1 MRRSAALV
9 LLASTLLALTG
20 CKSPCRE
27 LSELRCACAEP
38 FQRESCIRSVA
49 IDEANV
55 EPTGEDLAL
64 CEQKLETCPINPEDR
79 STCEALETDEGKRAC
94 GLAR

>member
-9 LLASTLLALTG
+9 PLASALLALTG

-27 LSELRCACAEP
+27 LSELRCACTEP
-38 FQRESCIRSVA
+38 FLRESCIRAVA
-49 IDEANV
+49 TDEANV
-55 EPTGEDLAL
+55 EPTGEEFAL
-64 CEQKLETCPINPEDR
+64 CEQKLRTCPINPEDP